1 MENLQ
6 RLLNMK
12 TASKFYNHDFLL
24 EYQNTILSHLSQQYK
39 KVDKIDVLEYLQN
52 QIEITRSNI
61 QQIIND
67 KIGLNEKHETN

>member
-1 MENLQ
+1 
-6 RLLNMK
+6 MK

-39 KVDKIDVLEYLQN
+39 KVERTDALEYFQN
-52 QIEITRSNI
+52 QIEVTRSKI

-67 KIGLNEKHETN
+67 KVGLNKDHETN